1 MRKMNG
7 ENERDVREFLKS
19 KVPRAQT
26 ELRRDLWPAMLRR
39 LDERPRRVA
48 WIDWALVATIA
59 GLLLLFPKAIPML
72 MYHL

>member
-19 KVPRAQT
+19 KVPRAQM
-26 ELRRDLWPAMLRR
+26 EPRRDLWPAMLRR